1 LGAVGLE
8 ELVEVGDGLGLL
20 VVVVVVAQWD
30 LVSFKPPSLHLAGIA
45 IKIATQARPPKMG
58 GARRGRPRARGRAR
72 RRGFYSQVARIPLV
86 AQEGK
91 GARPPRQASQIPWGA
106 RRAAWVVLGGVAL
119 WALGAGVA
127 LGDTV
132 RLSRWSLPLRPGVVL
147 DFDTSQLHGFADT
160 YTSRISI
167 LQVSSHEARVEQ
179 VKFQWRMFEAKK
191 NPHFDSTGWVTTT
204 GFARGRTFNAW
215 WTEGQDAITRDTHLW
230 LSQEACEELDSK
242 GETRFALD
250 LNVRGDTPLRL
261 WVVGE
266 GSFTVKVGGV
276 ARALEVWELRS
287 EKEDR
292 LKVLRDCRNP
302 LVVEGELPGIYVMR
316 LRAVTLG
323 DAEER
328 P

>member
-1 LGAVGLE
+1 
-8 ELVEVGDGLGLL
+8 
-20 VVVVVVAQWD
+20 
-30 LVSFKPPSLHLAGIA
+30 
-45 IKIATQARPPKMG
+45 M
-58 GARRGRPRARGRAR
+58 
-72 RRGFYSQVARIPLV
+72 

-91 GARPPRQASQIPWGA
+91 GARPPRQASQLRWGA
-106 RRAAWVVLGGVAL
+106 RRAAWAVLGGVAL

-132 RLSRWSLPLRPGVVL
+132 RLSRWSLPLRPGVAL
-147 DFDTSQLHGFADT
+147 DFDTSQLHGFADS
-160 YTSRISI
+160 YTSHISI
-167 LQVSSHEARVEQ
+167 LQVSNHEERVEQ
-179 VKFQWRMFEAKK
+179 VKFAWRMFEAKK
-191 NPHFDSTGWVTTT
+191 NPSFDSTGWVTTT

-215 WTEGQDAITRDTHLW
+215 WVEGQDAITRDTHLW

-302 LVVEGELPGIYVMR
+302 LVVEGELPGIYTMR